1 MSRIRVSIMAEN
13 LIRTE
18 TNPMKIAFVYDAVY
32 PYVKGGVEKR
42 EWELALRLIA
52 RGHEVHVFGMKFWD
66 GDDHMEREGVHL
78 HGVCHHQH
86 LYTGGRRSIGEAI
99 WFSIRL
105 IPHLFREDFDIIDCQ
120 QFPYFPCFSVK
131 FVAILKR
138 TPLVFTW
145 IEVWGDYWYEY
156 LGIAGW
162 IGKSLESW
170 IARFKNPTIA
180 ISYFTARRLCAT
192 YDVKVETVIPVG
204 IDWAAL
210 QSISPAAEQT
220 DVIFVGRLIREKNA
234 DLLVKAT
241 RILMDT
247 NPEIRVIIV
256 GEGPEH
262 EKIESLIREN
272 QLEAHVELHPFFQ
285 QHMDLVAQLKAS
297 RVFALPSVREGFGIS
312 ALEALACGLPVV
324 TVDHPANAI
333 CDLISDE
340 NGFLSSLS
348 ADDLAEKIRDALMHH
363 EKMREACIAAAADY
377 DWNHIAKESAAYYQ
391 SVIAKTRSD
400 NPRKS

>member
-1 MSRIRVSIMAEN
+1 MS
-13 LIRTE
+13 E

-42 EWELALRLIA
+42 IWELALRLTA
-52 RGHEVHVFGMKFWD
+52 RGHEVHVFGMKYWE
-66 GDDHMEREGVHL
+66 GSDHTEREGVHL
-78 HGVCHHQH
+78 HGVCHPHH
-86 LYTGGRRSIGEAI
+86 LYTGGRRNISEAI

-105 IPHLFREDFDIIDCQ
+105 IPHLLREDFDIIDCQ

-131 FVAILKR
+131 FVTILKR

-156 LGIAGW
+156 LGASGL
-162 IGKSLESW
+162 IGKSMESW
-170 IARFKNPTIA
+170 ITRFKNPTIA
-180 ISYFTARRLCAT
+180 ISHFTARRLCAT
-192 YDVKVETVIPVG
+192 YPVKAEAVIPVG

-241 RILMDT
+241 RILMNT

-262 EKIESLIREN
+262 EKIASLIREN
-272 QLEAHVELHPFFQ
+272 RLEAHVELHPFFQ
-285 QHMDLVAQLKAS
+285 QYTDLVAQLKAS
-297 RVFALPSVREGFGIS
+297 HVCALPSVREGFGIS

-333 CDLISDE
+333 CDLISDK

-348 ADDLAEKIRDALMHH
+348 ADDLADKIREALMHH
-363 EKMREACIAAAADY
+363 AEMREACIAAAAAY
-377 DWNHIAKESAAYYQ
+377 DWTRIAKECEEYYR
-391 SVIAKTRSD
+391 SVIAKIRRPDQRRS
-400 NPRKS
+400 